1 MSSVSTS
8 VIIPDYSAGNNR
20 FMSLD
25 WPRLWPRCQITQAAY
40 TLDYLASCSLH
51 RCAARAQEPDTEVM
65 ASMLEAVEEI
75 VQLLDARLLPAE
87 RLGVTFER
95 LRDVLA
101 DSARRRAERRA
112 AARG

>member
-1 MSSVSTS
+1 
-8 VIIPDYSAGNNR
+8 
-20 FMSLD
+20 
-25 WPRLWPRCQITQAAY
+25 
-40 TLDYLASCSLH
+40 
-51 RCAARAQEPDTEVM
+51 
-65 ASMLEAVEEI
+65 MLEAVEEI

-112 AARG
+112 RREAEDFDEEEAEALEVGFWVFLGVLGLGLEA